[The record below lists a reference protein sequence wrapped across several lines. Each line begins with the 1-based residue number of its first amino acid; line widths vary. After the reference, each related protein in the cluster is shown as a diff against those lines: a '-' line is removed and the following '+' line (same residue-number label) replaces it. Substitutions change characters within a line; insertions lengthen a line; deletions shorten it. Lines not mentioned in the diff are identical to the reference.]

1 MENSNTE
8 RPPPKDK
15 DDFGASNNN
24 KDDSSSDDDSSDNT
38 GQELKKIKHHHSHSS
53 CSNVKNTRQQQML
66 SFNHN
71 ANVNLGTVF
80 RTENN
85 FLSQHGIV
93 SESLASFQKLD
104 RTTIP
109 VTSPP
114 DCSRSVMTENRLRLM
129 RSRPKIGRNKY
140 IINVMNQGSNA
151 NESSIT
157 DQQVEMVSER
167 DQRAHK
173 RNQTDHESCSV
184 ANHDHDILNSQNTI
198 DRPAADSSSS
208 VNSGVFDLSHIS
220 NEDSD
225 NIIIS
230 TMNNNGG
237 NDYDLHNQQ
246 SNSSRGSN
254 AYNSVNESNNT
265 NHNVPTPNN
274 ESSSHL
280 HCLEQMRQAEYDLH
294 QHTQGTA
301 RFNNEQ
307 IACIELAHI
316 LDECDAPKI
325 VFDQIIKWAAKHR
338 ANLTNNPPSRVTFY
352 NKLETTLSFKKHLPE
367 KIVVDL
373 SGNKASEVTRHDPA
387 SSIFSL
393 LTSKDLPNGDKRYIF
408 GSRPD
413 LFTPQTDG
421 TSRNDITS
429 SRWFNNT
436 YQKYLRLPIY
446 QDGSRQ
452 FIVVPIIMF
461 IDETHLDRQGSATI
475 CPVSYTLGIF
485 NELTNKNPHAWRHL
499 GFVPKDVVRSVIGNS
514 HKENKR
520 LKLADFH
527 SHLRAILEPLIAFQ
541 SNGPYQW
548 VFKDLCPIHPN
559 DVPGASNQEY
569 DLFFPLAYIIGDIKG
584 HNILTMRYNDHNKS
598 NSISR
603 ECNCLRTNGYQSP
616 TRCEHI
622 YYKDIKQLQDT
633 AINGRTAFDIKNAKK
648 LLQKKSFHFG
658 NINAF
663 DGMDFG
669 ENKYGI
675 NFACT
680 PCLLHTWQLRFPD
693 DIFNAFIEK
702 TLGKS
707 DNNSSI
713 TTFLDACPDIIRSC
727 VRQSDRTHLDISP
740 FSIAIMKDK
749 LYYAKEKHARLFA
762 IYIYAMT
769 TYSYT
774 MTNDI
779 SIHNEFLKLIELSLC
794 LYEYL
799 YQPHFPIHDCEPLEP
814 NDFQC
819 RANIKIGHWKKIY
832 KRVLDIE
839 EEDLKFPK
847 WHDLDHFGAYIDFF
861 GSAKHADGG
870 PSESNF
876 IDTAKRPAKRSNKLR
891 TRINHDVATDLTH
904 RRLVKVAR
912 NVLHGGQ
919 ADNIIN
925 NGGNVRPIEEVTN
938 KNSRSSIFGVHL
950 RPDRSAIDI
959 IWKKDNVEPLM
970 SYSQRVQ
977 DELFQLLFSRLR
989 GILQGPMDI
998 VSGFT
1003 TLNHKGVIYR
1013 GHPWFNPALPWYDYA
1028 YINWDEDDDDIP
1040 NTEEVRRQRLAKII
1054 CFLDLSNHNVKEHID
1069 HGLKGHCVVVQSI
1082 LETDIDDGYTPT
1094 KKALDVMQLRNL
1106 EDREDHLQLVTCWE
1120 LEKNCR
1126 ILPVSMIADAAF
1138 AFQDIVRG
1146 EEDKLEHGECVFE
1159 VRKRKDWRNLFNPR
1173 NLDPH
1178 DI

>member
-1 MENSNTE
+1 MEKSNTD
-8 RPPPKDK
+8 RPPPNNKDSL
-15 DDFGASNNN
+15 GASNKNN
-24 KDDSSSDDDSSDNT
+24 DNTSSDEEGSDNNLS
-38 GQELKKIKHHHSHSS
+38 GGKMKKFKHCHSS
-53 CSNVKNTRQQQML
+53 YSTTEDTTTEQKKLLFKN
-66 SFNHN
+66 N

-80 RTENN
+80 RTDN
-85 FLSQHGIV
+85 FLSQQGIAT
-93 SESLASFQKLD
+93 ESLASFQQQD
-104 RTTIP
+104 SSRVP
-109 VTSPP
+109 VLTSLPHH
-114 DCSRSVMTENRLRLM
+114 SRSMVTDNKLKILRSKTRL
-129 RSRPKIGRNKY
+129 GRHKY
-140 IINVMNQGSNA
+140 IIGVMNQASNPNELLSTIDQKIGNISERELRA
-151 NESSIT
+151 NRRNQSDHEASADKNGNDILDVQNNPDKQFAGGYSSAVNYGVSHSSHESNEDEPENMNFSTMDNNDFGGDYNTPDNESNSLRASNGDNVINDRNTATNNIPNPDNESST
-157 DQQVEMVSER
+157 PY
-167 DQRAHK
+167 
-173 RNQTDHESCSV
+173 
-184 ANHDHDILNSQNTI
+184 NH
-198 DRPAADSSSS
+198 
-208 VNSGVFDLSHIS
+208 
-220 NEDSD
+220 
-225 NIIIS
+225 
-230 TMNNNGG
+230 
-237 NDYDLHNQQ
+237 
-246 SNSSRGSN
+246 
-254 AYNSVNESNNT
+254 
-265 NHNVPTPNN
+265 
-274 ESSSHL
+274 
-280 HCLEQMRQAEYDLH
+280 LEQMRQAEYDLH

-301 RFNNEQ
+301 RFNSEH

-316 LDECDAPKI
+316 LDKCDAPKI

-338 ANLTNNPPSRVTFY
+338 TNLTNNPPSRVTFY
-352 NKLETTLSFKKHLPE
+352 KKLEKTLSFKKHLPE
-367 KIVVDL
+367 KVVVEL
-373 SGNKASEVTRHDPA
+373 IGNKASEVTRHDPA

-393 LTSKDLPNGDKRYIF
+393 LTSQDLPQGDKRYIF

-413 LFTPQTDG
+413 SFTPQTDG
-421 TSRNDITS
+421 NTRNDITS
-429 SRWFNNT
+429 SRWFNLT
-436 YQKYLRLPIY
+436 YNKYLRLPMY
-446 QDGSRQ
+446 QDGTRK
-452 FIVVPIIMF
+452 FVTVPIIMF

-485 NELTNKNPHAWRHL
+485 DEDTKKNPHAWRHL
-499 GFVPKDVVRSVIGNS
+499 GFIPKDVVRSVIGNS

-527 SHLRAILEPLIAFQ
+527 SHLRAILEPLILFQ
-541 SNGPYQW
+541 SNGPYRW
-548 VFKDLCPIHPN
+548 VFKDLCPIHLN
-559 DVPGASNQEY
+559 DDTIAVQQEF
-569 DLFFPLAYIIGDIKG
+569 DLFFPVAYIIGDIKG

-603 ECNCLRTNGYQSP
+603 ECNCLRRNGYQSP

-622 YYKDIKQLQDT
+622 YYRDIKHLQDT
-633 AINGRTAFDIKNAKK
+633 AINGRNAHDIKEAKK
-648 LLQKKSFHFG
+648 LLQEKSFHFG

-669 ENKYGI
+669 ENEYGI

-713 TTFLDACPDIIRSC
+713 TNFLDSCPDIIRSC
-727 VRQSDRTHLDISP
+727 VRQSDRDHLDISP

-774 MTNDI
+774 MTNNMI
-779 SIHNEFLKLIELSLC
+779 IHNKFLKLIELSLC

-799 YQPHFPIHDCEPLEP
+799 YQPHFPLHDCERLEP

-819 RANIKIGHWKKIY
+819 RANNKIGKWKMMY
-832 KRVLDIE
+832 KNVLEIE
-839 EEDLKFPK
+839 EEDLRFPK

-904 RRLVKVAR
+904 RRLINAAR
-912 NVLHGGQ
+912 NVLHGVQGG
-919 ADNIIN
+919 NTIN
-925 NGGNVRPIEEVTN
+925 NLGQVPTEEETSQ
-938 KNSRSSIFGVHL
+938 NSKSSVFRVSL
-950 RPDRSAIDI
+950 RQDRSAIDI
-959 IWKKDNVEPLM
+959 IWKKENVEPLM
-970 SYSQRVQ
+970 TYSQKIQ

-989 GILQGPMDI
+989 GILQGPLTV

-1003 TLNHKGVIYR
+1003 TLNHKGYIFR

-1028 YINWDEDDDDIP
+1028 YMNWEEDNDDIP
-1040 NTEEVRRQRLAKII
+1040 NIEEVRRQRLAKII

-1069 HGLKGHCVVVQSI
+1069 HGLKGPCVVVQSI

-1120 LEKNCR
+1120 LEKNYR

-1159 VRKRKDWRNLFNPR
+1159 VRKRKDWRSLFNPR
-1173 NLDPH
+1173 NLDA
-1178 DI
+1178 